1 MKVASL
7 NQPQPDKNAGS
18 AKGQSD
24 PAQFTGGFHS
34 DCRGLLAG
42 GVTCNSV
49 KGIPDKYDIKLKEI
63 RLAVISPT
71 CSEGVLFIVPGEH
84 VIPSVV
90 VSGLTGEGMAETE

>member
-7 NQPQPDKNAGS
+7 NQPHPDKNAGS

-34 DCRGLLAG
+34 DCRGLLAE

-49 KGIPDKYDIKLKEI
+49 KGFPDEYDIKCKEI
-63 RLAVISPT
+63 RLTVLLRA
-71 CSEGVLFIVPGEH
+71 CSGE
-84 VIPSVV
+84 V
-90 VSGLTGEGMAETE
+90 LTGEIPGVCEPLSHCFRTDR